1 MFAGEM
7 RGDEGGSRKYVSK
20 REGRERARADAGREG
35 GKKRMRKR
43 DRASFEPNRQGRQRE
58 NDGAR
63 AHERER
69 GGGGSEREGASE
81 RERPTE
87 RERERERERKWCTQ
101 LRESE
106 KEKMVYRTYRQVN
119 QSSRWALC

>member
-1 MFAGEM
+1 
-7 RGDEGGSRKYVSK
+7 VSK

-69 GGGGSEREGASE
+69 GGGGARERERASE
-81 RERPTE
+81 RDRQ
-87 RERERERERKWCTQ
+87 REKERERERKWCTQ

-106 KEKMVYRTYRQVN
+106 KEKMVYRTYRRVN